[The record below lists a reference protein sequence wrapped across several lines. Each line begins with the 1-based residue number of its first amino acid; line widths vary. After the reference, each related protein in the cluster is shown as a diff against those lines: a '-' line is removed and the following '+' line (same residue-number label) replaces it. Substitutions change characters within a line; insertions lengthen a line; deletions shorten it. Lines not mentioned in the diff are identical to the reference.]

1 MTTLDDLHH
10 RGGWRPD
17 PRAAHASDAGGRWG
31 ARPPGNLPT
40 RLRPADLLRITDQG
54 VADVI
59 DGHYDH
65 LLPAAWDPVDRWS
78 ARLESDDD
86 LDLWLISWT
95 PDRSTDLHD
104 HAGSLGALTVLS
116 GALREYRWTGS
127 DLSLRI
133 LSAGDQAAFPLGWVH
148 DVQHH
153 ASTPPDRGRL
163 ADTEPAG
170 TAATDAQVPGPTL
183 SVHAYA
189 PPLTAMSFYEVT
201 DHDTL
206 RRTRTELT
214 DTPE

>member
-1 MTTLDDLHH
+1 MTSTLH
-10 RGGWRPD
+10 RPVRTEPAGASR
-17 PRAAHASDAGGRWG
+17 RSAH
-31 ARPPGNLPT
+31 LPT

-59 DGHYDH
+59 DGRYDH
-65 LLPAAWDPVDRWS
+65 LLPPTWDPVERWS
-78 ARLESDDD
+78 TRLESDDD

-127 DLSLRI
+127 DLALRV
-133 LSAGDQAAFPLGWVH
+133 LSAGDQASFPLGWVH

-153 ASTPPDRGRL
+153 ASAPPERGVHQTQIPSERL
-163 ADTEPAG
+163 SSSVG
-170 TAATDAQVPGPTL
+170 PGPTL
-183 SVHAYA
+183 SVHAYS

-201 DHDTL
+201 DTTRL
-206 RRTRTELT
+206 RRTHTELT
-214 DTPE
+214 DAPE